1 MTLTALGKRRGHYSS
16 SPSSESPPGHHHRR
30 KSLGEQALAA
40 LGLGSIAGAVA
51 GNRSRSQ
58 DRSRSRDRGRGG
70 DRHRHRRRSRSYSSS
85 RSRSR
90 SVDQAKKVQQA
101 LKAAVI
107 AGATVAM
114 RNRKEP
120 GSWTGEK
127 GKRVLTAAI
136 SAGGI
141 NELVSKDPDKKGT
154 RHTLEAV
161 AGGLLS
167 NKILNGSRDKSRSR
181 SRSRARSRRG
191 EDRGGGLKGLATG
204 GLAAAA
210 GKALYDRARSKS
222 RGRRSSRS
230 SSDSRSP
237 PRHKKR
243 SKSVSEYISRGMEIV
258 GLGESGKDKHRDDR
272 SSRRDR
278 DYDDRY
284 GRDRSPQHARL
295 RGGGGDWGDGVTG
308 ESSSS
313 DDISS
318 EEDRRTKTKMHRKE
332 YLTAGL
338 ASVATI
344 HAANSVYKSVDAR
357 KKRAKLVKSGVM
369 TAEEAHKLKNK
380 ARLQDAAAVGI
391 AAIGIKG
398 AVSEWKEMHEQ
409 REKCREFD
417 RERAER
423 HERRLK
429 RLEDHLASDQHHSYH
444 GAIGYDGGPFYE
456 DGNPYR
462 STPSLPLPPIGRHQ
476 SSFN

>member
-1 MTLTALGKRRGHYSS
+1 M
-16 SPSSESPPGHHHRR
+16 
-30 KSLGEQALAA
+30 
-40 LGLGSIAGAVA
+40 
-51 GNRSRSQ
+51 
-58 DRSRSRDRGRGG
+58 
-70 DRHRHRRRSRSYSSS
+70 
-85 RSRSR
+85 
-90 SVDQAKKVQQA
+90 QQA

-127 GKRVLTAAI
+127 GRRVLTAAI

-141 NELVSKDPDKKGT
+141 DGLVSKDPDKKGT

-167 NKILNGSRDKSRSR
+167 NKILNGSRDRSRFR

-191 EDRGGGLKGLATG
+191 EDKGSGLKGLATG

-222 RGRRSSRS
+222 RGRRSRS

-243 SKSVSEYISRGMEIV
+243 SKSVSEYISRGMGIV
-258 GLGESGKDKHRDDR
+258 GLGENGKDKRRDDR

-295 RGGGGDWGDGVTG
+295 RGGGGDEGDGVTDD
-308 ESSSS
+308 SSSS
-313 DDISS
+313 DDEISS

-369 TAEEAHKLKNK
+369 TEEEAHKLKNK
-380 ARLQDAAAVGI
+380 ARLQDAAAIGI

-398 AVSEWKEMHEQ
+398 AVGEWKEMHEQ

-429 RLEDHLASDQHHSYH
+429 RLEDHLGSDQHHSYH
-444 GAIGYDGGPFYE
+444 GATGYDSGPFYE

-462 STPSLPLPPIGRHQ
+462 STGSLPLPPMGRHH
-476 SSFN
+476 SSLN

>member
-1 MTLTALGKRRGHYSS
+1 M
-16 SPSSESPPGHHHRR
+16 
-30 KSLGEQALAA
+30 
-40 LGLGSIAGAVA
+40 
-51 GNRSRSQ
+51 
-58 DRSRSRDRGRGG
+58 
-70 DRHRHRRRSRSYSSS
+70 
-85 RSRSR
+85 
-90 SVDQAKKVQQA
+90 QQA

-141 NELVSKDPDKKGT
+141 DGLVSKDPDKKGT

-167 NKILNGSRDKSRSR
+167 NKILNGPRDKSRSRSR

-191 EDRGGGLKGLATG
+191 DDRGGGLKSLATSG
-204 GLAAAA
+204 IAAAA

-222 RGRRSSRS
+222 RGRRSSGS
-230 SSDSRSP
+230 SSDSRGP

-243 SKSVSEYISRGMEIV
+243 SKSVSEYISRGMGIV
-258 GLGESGKDKHRDDR
+258 GLGDNGKDKRRDDR

-278 DYDDRY
+278 GYDDRY
-284 GRDRSPQHARL
+284 GRDRSPQHTHL
-295 RGGGGDWGDGVTG
+295 RGGGGDGGDGVTG

-313 DDISS
+313 DDDISS
-318 EEDRRTKTKMHRKE
+318 EEDRRTETKMHRKE

-344 HAANSVYKSVDAR
+344 HAAHSVYKSVDAR

-369 TAEEAHKLKNK
+369 SPEEAHQLKNK

-391 AAIGIKG
+391 AALGIKG
-398 AVSEWKEMHEQ
+398 AVGEWKEMHEQ
-409 REKCREFD
+409 REKCREFE

-423 HERRLK
+423 HEKRLK
-429 RLEDHLASDQHHSYH
+429 RLEDHLASDGHGHSDLNVNYDSYH
-444 GAIGYDGGPFYE
+444 GASAYDSGPLYQ

-462 STPSLPLPPIGRHQ
+462 SSNSLPLPPIGRHQ